1 MEKYSIDLFTRLDDF
16 RNTFENDNI
25 YCYQILMLFINEIF
39 IEHEYSE
46 YIYLSLQE
54 NLKVTIEMIL
64 EFNNINSEKY
74 QEIEK
79 IDISD
84 IHDLL
89 ILLNNINYCLNN
101 QESYFLKDNK
111 ILEQIN
117 YILNI
122 LKNDT
127 KSNLELN
134 ENNIEFK
141 SESEPEVE
149 SEPEFN
155 DLNKLIE
162 VCNNDYLL
170 NKEKYNFN
178 EEYLEEEDR
187 IYEPEEEE
195 FFKETAKRISS
206 INLNNYL
213 NENDF
218 KLNINSIKELIL
230 RDEKLK
236 KHYIC
241 KKCGINTWNNYPLP
255 LLLKQDKDNNFYFL
269 CPNCNSLFGTDDKN
283 D

>member
-117 YILNI
+117 YILNT

-141 SESEPEVE
+141 SEVESE

-170 NKEKYNFN
+170 NKEKYDFN
-178 EEYLEEEDR
+178 EEYLEKDR